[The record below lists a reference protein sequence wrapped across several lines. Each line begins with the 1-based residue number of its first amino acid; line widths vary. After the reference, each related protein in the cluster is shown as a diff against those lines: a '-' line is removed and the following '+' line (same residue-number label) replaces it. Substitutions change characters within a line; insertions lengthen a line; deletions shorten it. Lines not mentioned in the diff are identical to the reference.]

1 MDFELQTSRSRI
13 SDWNLSKREP
23 GAPKNHQSDLREPR
37 FFEDLRLSRST
48 KCENPECPFRNPL
61 RKFLLRRA
69 RQGVLLQ
76 GRWYCSVSCFEQAI
90 LAVYSELIK
99 IPDQPLTRP
108 QRIPLGLLLLG
119 RGIINEDEL
128 KAALLAQKEQGTGRL
143 GRWLV
148 QLGSVSTHDVST
160 ALAAQWGCAVFPLEN
175 DTRYRDCAQML
186 PLVLLE
192 SSRMLP
198 VHYLA
203 GTHWLFLGFSED
215 IDRTTIYS
223 IERLL
228 DSRTEPCV
236 VSESAMDLAL
246 DEIRRKSRPRE
257 ILFESPFSA
266 AETARTIRDY
276 ALKLGAEEL
285 VLARPRGFLWV
296 RLRASG
302 VDWDLLFRVSS
313 RDLVHSGT

>member
-1 MDFELQTSRSRI
+1 L
-13 SDWNLSKREP
+13 
-23 GAPKNHQSDLREPR
+23 DLREPR
-37 FFEDLRLSRST
+37 FFEDFRLSRSQQ
-48 KCENPECPFRNPL
+48 CENPECPFRNPL

-76 GRWYCSVSCFEQAI
+76 GRWYCSVPCFEHAI
-90 LAVYSELIK
+90 LSLYSELIK
-99 IPDQPLTRP
+99 IPEQSLARP
-108 QRIPLGLLLLG
+108 HRIPLGLLLLG
-119 RGIINEDEL
+119 RGIINENEL

-148 QLGSVSTHDVST
+148 RLGSVSTHDVST

-175 DTRYRDCAQML
+175 DKRYRDCAQML
-186 PLVLLE
+186 PLALLE

-203 GTHWLFLGFSED
+203 GTQWLFLGFSED

-228 DSRTEPCV
+228 VSRTEPCV
-236 VSESAMDLAL
+236 VSESAMDAAL
-246 DEIRRKSRPRE
+246 EEIRRSSRPRE
-257 ILFESPFSA
+257 IVFESAFSA
-266 AETARTIRDY
+266 SETASTIRDY

-285 VLARPRGFLWV
+285 ALARPRGYLWV

-302 VDWDLLFRVSS
+302 LDWDLLFRVSG
-313 RDLVHSGT
+313 RELVHSGT